1 MWNHVPLRWTLA
13 VVALMASVAVV
24 QWILARD
31 QRTAPAASSASP
43 TSGVAPQHVAPL
55 AVAPVSETGPSP
67 CTVAAGV
74 ENAPARRRQAILSL
88 PRGTYVKAFE
98 LEPYCQ
104 GRIVW
109 AYLEEDRVHGTIQFE
124 SELLGVSAELAID
137 SEIALS
143 SSGVVFGVIT
153 GVRLNHVKMN
163 PQALANWIENMPL
176 KVGPKLFPLI
186 EPLVNEALI
195 DTPFSYQCRVREDRL
210 TISHLHIGPC
220 GPVMKYVIGREP
232 RAALIQAPALA
243 VEGTYQRSH
252 DNEPLP
258 GKRPTAASR
267 SATEPLP
274 SGYRSR

>member
-1 MWNHVPLRWTLA
+1 MWKNVPLRWTLA
-13 VVALMASVAVV
+13 LAALLASVAVV
-24 QWILARD
+24 QWSLARD
-31 QRTAPAASSASP
+31 QRNAPAAAA
-43 TSGVAPQHVAPL
+43 VAPASVVAPL
-55 AVAPVSETGPSP
+55 QVAPVAVAPVPEGGSSP
-67 CTVAAGV
+67 CTSAARV
-74 ENAPARRRQAILSL
+74 ENAPSRRRQAVLSL

-98 LEPYCQ
+98 VEPYCQ

-109 AYLEEDRVHGTIQFE
+109 AYLDEDQVHGTIQLE

-163 PQALANWIENMPL
+163 PQALANWMERMPL

-243 VEGTYQRSH
+243 VEGTYQRCKE
-252 DNEPLP
+252 NEPLP
-258 GKRPTAASR
+258 GKRPTAASPSPTEPTSLR
-267 SATEPLP
+267 SA
-274 SGYRSR
+274 SR